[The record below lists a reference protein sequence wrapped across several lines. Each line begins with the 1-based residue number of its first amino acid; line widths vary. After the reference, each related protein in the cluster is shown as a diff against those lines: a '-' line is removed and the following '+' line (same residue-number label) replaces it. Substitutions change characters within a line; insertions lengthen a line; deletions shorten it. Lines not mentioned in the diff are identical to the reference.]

1 MVAGNKLPIDTL
13 NDGISA
19 IDMAQLIFGSG
30 TSVTGATYA
39 GDPLSAGIYSNGTA
53 TSPGVTPG
61 DTGIIMSTG
70 FVDSFTN
77 ESGEANQL
85 VNTSDDT
92 AGLDFVPLYNTTA
105 GIRTFDS
112 STLDVDFVP
121 DSSVL
126 TMDFV
131 FTSEEYQEFENQI
144 YQDFVGVWVN
154 GERVL
159 IEVGDGDI
167 DPCNSNSSSYINLF
181 VQIQTD
187 DFNTEMD
194 GLTITLSL
202 TMNVNPGEV
211 NSLRLAIADVF
222 DPNYDSSVLVAANAA
237 QSDLIANTDS
247 VFVNPLE
254 AKTVDVL
261 ANDLNDGPGS
271 LSITQINGKDV
282 VSGGTVVLPTGQS
295 ITLNDDGTLTVTAD
309 ADAEE
314 FNFTYTIFNGLDSDV
329 GLVNATSVPCF
340 VAGTLIATPDGEKR
354 AECLA
359 PGDLVLTRD
368 HGPQPIRWIGTRC
381 VTAKCK
387 FAPIHISAGTFGAH
401 RDLFVSPLH
410 RVLIRHHMAELLFG
424 EQEVLVAARD
434 LVNDRSVQRR
444 SGGDVTYV
452 HLLFDQH
459 QVVFSEQL
467 ETESF
472 LPGPQTS
479 ASFDRDM
486 VEEIYT
492 LFPQIDP
499 DTGHGYS
506 AAARRTLKHYEATLL
521 RDASAA

>member
-1 MVAGNKLPIDTL
+1 M
-13 NDGISA
+13 
-19 IDMAQLIFGSG
+19 
-30 TSVTGATYA
+30 
-39 GDPLSAGIYSNGTA
+39 
-53 TSPGVTPG
+53 
-61 DTGIIMSTG
+61 
-70 FVDSFTN
+70 
-77 ESGEANQL
+77 
-85 VNTSDDT
+85 
-92 AGLDFVPLYNTTA
+92 
-105 GIRTFDS
+105 
-112 STLDVDFVP
+112 
-121 DSSVL
+121 
-126 TMDFV
+126 
-131 FTSEEYQEFENQI
+131 
-144 YQDFVGVWVN
+144 
-154 GERVL
+154 

-167 DPCNSNSSSYINLF
+167 DPGNINSSSNINLY
-181 VQIQTD
+181 VQNQTD

-506 AAARRTLKHYEATLL
+506 AAARRPLKHYEATLL